1 MDRKALESAATRVTN
16 LRGLLG
22 IPGGLIFMA
31 VGLGN
36 LGWGPFAHEWFLVA
50 VMLVLVMSL
59 ASINRFYDKCY
70 GKVTL
75 LLSGQARNL
84 LLSVAFFGFGM
95 IGGAVLDYSFD
106 LSISLYA
113 ICFALAMIG
122 WYAISVGLKTHHYVI
137 WGALL
142 VVGLIPIWGSLDDKT
157 SVAWLPIGLA
167 TICCGLMDHLTLVRD
182 FGARGEDDDA

>member
-36 LGWGPFAHEWFLVA
+36 LGWGPFAHEWFVVA

-59 ASINRFYDKCY
+59 AGINRFYDERF
-70 GKVTL
+70 GRVALTRARQVRNLAFNALFFGTGLLGGL
-75 LLSGQARNL
+75 LLDLALDPPFSL
-84 LLSVAFFGFGM
+84 F
-95 IGGAVLDYSFD
+95 AV
-106 LSISLYA
+106 
-113 ICFALAMIG
+113 CFAAAMFG
-122 WYAISVGLKTHHYVI
+122 WYAVAVGLRLHHVLI

-142 VVGLIPIWGSLDDKT
+142 IVGLIPMWGGLDDSV

-182 FGARGEDDDA
+182 FGPHGEDDDA

>member
-1 MDRKALESAATRVTN
+1 MDRKTLESAATRVTN

-36 LGWGPFAHEWFLVA
+36 LGWGPFAHDWVFV
-50 VMLVLVMSL
+50 VVILVLV
-59 ASINRFYDKCY
+59 ASFPLVNRFYDKRY

-75 LLSGQARNL
+75 LPSGQLRNVFL
-84 LLSVAFFGFGM
+84 NAAFFGFGM

-122 WYAISVGLKTHHYVI
+122 WYAISVGLKAHHYVI
-137 WGALL
+137 WGVLL
-142 VVGLIPIWGSLDDKT
+142 VAGLIPMWGSLDDKT
-157 SVAWLPIGLA
+157 SVAWLPVGIA
-167 TICCGLMDHLTLVRD
+167 TIACGLMDHLTL
-182 FGARGEDDDA
+182 ARSYTVSDDRA